1 MADIHNKSFF
11 GTNVG
16 MILDSNSKTDQTL
29 FFTFIR
35 KKQDGS
41 WEKPSN
47 REGKKI
53 NLNLEELVWILEV
66 LNNHEAD
73 WSTVHKFEDS
83 TTKISVSWV
92 KDAKET
98 DKLCFQ
104 VNGYKKY
111 LNFAESKI
119 LTRLLDHILEEK
131 IVYSTIPFQGA
142 PTTVK
147 ENVTEEKEERVN
159 MPVVVEEIISSKEK
173 RNKERID
180 NDTQLISGAIQ
191 GETEKALKIL
201 FEGGKELWI
210 PKSTIHSSYNL
221 NSDKL
226 QKFEID
232 TWILKKNELLK

>member
-11 GTNVG
+11 GSNVG
-16 MILDSNSKTDQTL
+16 MILDSNSKTEQTL
-29 FFTFIR
+29 FLTFIR

-66 LNNHEAD
+66 LKNHELD
-73 WSTVHKFEDS
+73 WTTVHKFEDS
-83 TTKISVSWV
+83 TTKISVSWL
-92 KDAKET
+92 KDAKEM

-119 LTRLLDHILEEK
+119 LTRLLDHIIEEK
-131 IVYSTIPFQGA
+131 IVYSTIPFQGF
-142 PTTVK
+142 PSNGK
-147 ENVTEEKEERVN
+147 ESVTEDKQKELG
-159 MPVVVEEIISSKEK
+159 MPVVVEEIIHAKGK
-173 RNKERID
+173 GNKERID
-180 NDTQLISGAIQ
+180 KDTRIISGVIQ
-191 GETEKALKIL
+191 GETEKALKVL
-201 FEGGKELWI
+201 FEGGRELWI
-210 PKSTIHSSYNL
+210 PKSTIHSSYMGD
-221 NSDKL
+221 SDKL

-232 TWILKKNELLK
+232 TWILKKNELVK